1 MSNDLAREIVSY
13 MQLRDR
19 PSRLELR
26 IWGGTP
32 MNRIMNITAPV
43 QDGKR
48 VYHIGHYQERRT
60 HWGQSYANDVQ
71 CDLTFHP
78 EHVQGVIA
86 MIDGANYGV
95 DDGRIQVVSPEQA
108 IVLAQFRL
116 PVGEGQRDIRLDII
130 RNALMTLM
138 GE

>member
-1 MSNDLAREIVSY
+1 MSKELAREILQYVK
-13 MQLRDR
+13 LRDR

-43 QDGKR
+43 EQGQL
-48 VYHIGHYQERRT
+48 VYRLGHYQERRT
-60 HWGQSYANDVQ
+60 HWGQSYANEVQ
-71 CDLTFHP
+71 CELKFSP
-78 EHVQGVIA
+78 EHLQGVIA
-86 MIDGANYGV
+86 LIDGANYGV
-95 DDGRIQVVSPEQA
+95 DDGRIQVVSVEQS

-116 PVGEGQRDIRLDII
+116 PVGDDQRDTRLDII
-130 RNALMTLM
+130 KGALTTLM